1 MLWRNSQKDINTVTD
16 AVVEAKD
23 EAKEAVKSA

>member
-1 MLWRNSQKDINTVTD
+1 MLWRNSQKDINTVAD